1 MPVPKQLQPWMRH
14 VKKVREGNPKLTYKQ
29 VLVKAK
35 KSYKKGGAS
44 VHSVMIR
51 FTPLGNPQDA
61 MNVLKGK
68 VNAINRAFEANPE
81 FTERIGDVQYD
92 GRYITVRVTG
102 TDQDSLDNHYE
113 PYIKDIMNM
122 IKEAMGNTAAIQLD
136 ESGFY

>member
-14 VKKVREGNPKLTYKQ
+14 VKKVREENPKLTYKQ

-51 FTPLGNPQDA
+51 FTPIGNAQDA
-61 MNVLKGK
+61 VNVLKGK
-68 VNAINRAFEANPE
+68 VNAINRAFTANPE

-102 TDQDSLDNHYE
+102 TDQDSLDYE
-113 PYIKDIMNM
+113 PYIKDIMKT
-122 IKEAMGNTAAIQLD
+122 IKRAMGNTAAIQLD